1 MGDPKGFIKIG
12 RKESGYRTLNERL
25 NDYSEVEQTL
35 NEEDRK
41 QQAARCM
48 DCGIPFCQWG
58 CPVMNNMPEWQD
70 AIYKGEWKKAI
81 DLLHVTNNFPEFTGR
96 ICPAPCEASCVLA
109 INEEPVTIRENEA
122 AAAEKGF
129 EQGFIR
135 AQPPKIRTGKK
146 IAVIGSGP
154 AGLACADL
162 LNKAGHWVTVF
173 EKDDVPGGLLRY
185 GIPDFKLAKH
195 IVDRRLKVL
204 LDEGMEFKTNTL
216 VGVDISPE
224 EMLNT
229 YDAVCLAVGAM
240 KPRDLI
246 VEGRELQG
254 VHFAMDYLTQQ
265 NRVVGGRVVNEKPI
279 SAKNKHVLVIGG
291 GDTGSDCVGTANRQ
305 GAKSVT
311 QIEILPQPPLKRS
324 LDNPW
329 PYWANIR
336 KTTSSHEEGCHRLWN
351 ISTRKLTGENGLV
364 NKAEIVDVEWIKGDN
379 GKMVLREIPDTIRT
393 IDSDLVLLSM
403 GFVHPVHEGLLDSL
417 GLEYSERGNVR
428 VNKTHQTSRTRVF
441 AAGDSISGASLVV
454 TAIMSGRRA
463 AVSIMEHLAETGS
476 LNGTP

>member
-1 MGDPKGFIKIG
+1 MGDPRGFMKVG
-12 RKESGYRTLNERL
+12 RKVSGNRAVHERL

-35 NEEDRK
+35 DEADRRE
-41 QQAARCM
+41 QASRCM

-70 AIYKGEWKKAI
+70 AIYKGDWKKAI

-109 INEEPVTIRENEA
+109 IHEEPVTIRENEA

-129 EQGFIR
+129 ENGFII
-135 AQPPKIRTGKK
+135 ATPPKLRTGKK

-185 GIPDFKLAKH
+185 GIPDFKLDKH
-195 IVDRRLKVL
+195 IVDRRLKIL
-204 LDEGMEFKTNTL
+204 MEEGMEFKTNTN
-216 VGVDISPE
+216 VGVDIATDELVKSF
-224 EMLNT
+224 
-229 YDAVCLAVGAM
+229 DAVCLTVGAM
-240 KPRDLI
+240 QPRDLL
-246 VEGRELQG
+246 VEGRDLKG
-254 VHFAMDYLTQQ
+254 VHFAMDYLTRQ
-265 NRVVGGRVVNEKPI
+265 NRIVGGRVLNGDPI
-279 SAKNKHVLVIGG
+279 DAKGKHVLVIGG
-291 GDTGSDCVGTANRQ
+291 GDTGSDCVGTARRQ
-305 GAKSVT
+305 GAESVT
-311 QIEILPQPPLKRS
+311 QIEILPEPPLKRS

-336 KTTSSHEEGCHRLWN
+336 KTTSSHEEGCTRMWN
-351 ISTRKLTGENGLV
+351 ISTRRLTGENGQV
-364 NKAEIVDVEWIKGDN
+364 KKAEIAEVEWIKGDD
-379 GKMVLREIPDTIRT
+379 GKMVLREIPGSIKT
-393 IDSDLVLLSM
+393 IDADLVLLSM

-417 GLEYSERGNVR
+417 SLEYSDRGNVK
-428 VNKTHQTSRTRVF
+428 VNKTHQTNREKVF

-463 AVSIMEHLAETGS
+463 AVSIMEFLAAS
-476 LNGTP
+476 SNNGTPV